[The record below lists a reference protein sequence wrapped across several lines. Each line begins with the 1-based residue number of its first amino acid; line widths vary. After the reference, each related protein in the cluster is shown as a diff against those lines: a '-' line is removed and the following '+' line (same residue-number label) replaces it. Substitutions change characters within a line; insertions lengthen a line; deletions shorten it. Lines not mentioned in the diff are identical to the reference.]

1 MKNSKKTET
10 KELREM
16 IDIKNSERFF
26 ERTGEELRECYEY
39 YCEEKI
45 GQVDIIS
52 GTQEIFLYIPDA
64 ENDIYTLYLN

>member
-1 MKNSKKTET
+1 MKNTRNTKATIKT
-10 KELREM
+10 LL
-16 IDIKNSERFF
+16 DIKNAERFF

-45 GQVDIIS
+45 GQIDIVS
-52 GTQEIFLYIPDA
+52 GTKEIFLYIPDA

>member
-1 MKNSKKTET
+1 MKNTRNTKATIKT
-10 KELREM
+10 LL
-16 IDIKNSERFF
+16 DIKNAERFF

-45 GQVDIIS
+45 GQVDTIS
-52 GTQEIFLYIPDA
+52 GTQEIFLYIPES